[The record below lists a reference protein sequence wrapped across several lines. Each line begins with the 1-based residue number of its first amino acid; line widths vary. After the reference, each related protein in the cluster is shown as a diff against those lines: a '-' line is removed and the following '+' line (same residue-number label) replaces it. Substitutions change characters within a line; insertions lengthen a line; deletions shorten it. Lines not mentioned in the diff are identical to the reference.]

1 MIFHFLKT
9 NYYFLPISS
18 WHTWLLTANRL
29 VTPLQSSLITS
40 AFNLRLLML

>member
-1 MIFHFLKT
+1 
-9 NYYFLPISS
+9 
-18 WHTWLLTANRL
+18 LTANRL